1 MSDLFLIDQ
10 NNVGDIKYLEKSLEI
25 VTTGELPMRL
35 SNKKKLKPIVENI
48 FLGIDT
54 KAKELM
60 DQVNFVATHRQTEYL
75 AELIM
80 LQAHKSVAIRR
91 KVATVIAFLATKT
104 SVPDLQQ
111 WLVSESDKSTWL
123 ILDNTIEKLSH
134 RLSQSAELENSAHI
148 LTVTEAIKAI
158 KLRIS
163 EKIFTIEGELA
174 EVKVFNTMYYFGI
187 KDKADNAISCQCF
200 SGKIASFGFP
210 VNEGWS
216 VRISGKFKI
225 NNYSKL
231 VFDVEKMWL
240 TGEGEILRQLLE
252 LEKKLDNEGLFDP
265 ARKRKLNTIPTKILL
280 LASPNSAAIDDFYKV
295 LGQRRSGIK
304 VYYLPIKT
312 QGIGAEFEILSRLEI
327 ANHFCEKYAI
337 QTVILTRGGGSKED
351 LMIFNSEKIV
361 RAIYA
366 LNRPSIVA
374 IGHERDH
381 CLSEKVAD
389 LRAST
394 PSNAAELVSLSESEI
409 WYEISNYTQWL
420 DNYFQNAVAKYQ
432 TFVDN
437 VLTIIISKITERINE
452 FKQICKYID
461 NAIFGSIA
469 EIKTN
474 ILNSCAVILDIVKQ
488 NQLGLKY
495 QLVDMRSFDRM
506 IIQRI
511 EINKQQIYFD
521 WQEIVTAIN
530 WQFQNLQIE
539 TTAVF
544 GCISLHDTSKI
555 LSLGYALV
563 FQENHVLDKISRI
576 NKGKKITL
584 QMQDGNLEI

>member
-1 MSDLFLIDQ
+1 MPDLFFTEENDVQ
-10 NNVGDIKYLEKSLEI
+10 TLEADNLVATRVLPLRKS
-25 VTTGELPMRL
+25 
-35 SNKKKLKPIVENI
+35 KKVKPVVEDT
-48 FLGIDT
+48 FLGVHT

-60 DQVNFVATHRQTEYL
+60 DQVNFVATHRQSEYL

-91 KVATVIAFLATKT
+91 KVASVIAFLATKT

-111 WLVSESDKSTWL
+111 WLLQESDKSTWL

-134 RLSQSAELENSAHI
+134 RLSESAELENSAHV

-163 EKIFTIEGELA
+163 EKVFTIEGELA

-200 SGKIASFGFP
+200 SGKIAGFGFP

-252 LEKKLDNEGLFDP
+252 LEKKLDNEGIFDP
-265 ARKRKLNTIPTKILL
+265 ARKRQLNTIPTRILL
-280 LASPNSAAIDDFYKV
+280 LASPNSAAIDDFNKV
-295 LGQRRSGIK
+295 LGQRRNGMMI
-304 VYYLPIKT
+304 YYLPIKT
-312 QGIGAEFEILSRLEI
+312 QGVGAEFEILSRLET
-327 ANHFCEKYAI
+327 ANHFCEKYDI
-337 QTVILTRGGGSKED
+337 QTVVLTRGGGSKED

-374 IGHERDH
+374 IGHERDN
-381 CLSEKVAD
+381 CLSERVAD

-394 PSNAAELVSLSESEI
+394 PSNAAELCSLPESEI
-409 WYEISNYTQWL
+409 LYEVNSYIQWL
-420 DNYFQNAVAKYQ
+420 TNYFQTGVTKYQ
-432 TFVDN
+432 TFVENVLRLMVSNITLEINNAKQTCKSIDN
-437 VLTIIISKITERINE
+437 V
-452 FKQICKYID
+452 
-461 NAIFGSIA
+461 IFGSLGEVRA
-469 EIKTN
+469 STQN
-474 ILNSCAVILDIVKQ
+474 SYNRILNIVRLNLQ
-488 NQLGLKY
+488 QLKY
-495 QLVDMRSFDRM
+495 EVISQQSFD
-506 IIQRI
+506 IGIKQRI
-511 EINKQQIYFD
+511 DLYSQQLAFI
-521 WQEIVTAIN
+521 WQEIVSLVN
-530 WQFQNLQIE
+530 QNLKALQQQL
-539 TTAVF
+539 TSTF
-544 GCISLHDTSKI
+544 GSVSLYDSNKI
-555 LSLGYALV
+555 LSLGYALIS
-563 FQENHVLDKISRI
+563 QEGNILDKLSSIQ
-576 NKGKKITL
+576 KGKKITL
-584 QMQDGNLEI
+584 QMQDGSLDV

>member
-1 MSDLFLIDQ
+1 MPDLFFTEESDDM
-10 NNVGDIKYLEKSLEI
+10 VLEHMA
-25 VTTGELPMRL
+25 TRELPLRGVK
-35 SNKKKLKPIVENI
+35 SKKVKPIIEDT
-48 FLGIDT
+48 FLGVHT

-60 DQVNFVATHRQTEYL
+60 DQVNFVATHRQSEYL

-91 KVATVIAFLATKT
+91 KVASVIAFLATKT

-111 WLVSESDKSTWL
+111 WLLQESDKSTWL

-134 RLSQSAELENSAHI
+134 RLSESAELENSAHV

-163 EKIFTIEGELA
+163 EKVFTIEGELA

-200 SGKIASFGFP
+200 SGKIAGFGFP

-252 LEKKLDNEGLFDP
+252 LEKKLDDEGLFDP
-265 ARKRKLNTIPTKILL
+265 ARKRQLNTIPTRILL
-280 LASPNSAAIDDFYKV
+280 LASPNSAAIDDFNKV
-295 LGQRRSGIK
+295 LGQRRSGMTI
-304 VYYLPIKT
+304 YYLPIKT
-312 QGIGAEFEILSRLEI
+312 QGVGAEFEILSRLEI
-327 ANHFCEKYAI
+327 ANHFCEKYDI
-337 QTVILTRGGGSKED
+337 QTVVLTRGGGSKED

-366 LNRPSIVA
+366 LNRPSVVA
-374 IGHERDH
+374 IGHERDN

-394 PSNAAELVSLSESEI
+394 PSNAAELCSQPESEI
-409 WYEISNYTQWL
+409 LYEVNNYIQWFT
-420 DNYFQNAVAKYQ
+420 NYFQSGMVKYE

-437 VLTIIISKITERINE
+437 VIRLMVANITQEIYQSKQT
-452 FKQICKYID
+452 CKAID
-461 NAIFGSIA
+461 NVIFGSLGEVRA
-469 EIKTN
+469 STQN
-474 ILNSCAVILDIVKQ
+474 CYNRILNVVRINLQ
-488 NQLGLKY
+488 QLKY
-495 QLVDMRSFDRM
+495 QSVSLQGFDAG
-506 IIQRI
+506 ITQRI
-511 EINKQQIYFD
+511 DLYNQQLASI
-521 WQEIVTAIN
+521 WQEIMTLIK
-530 WQFQNLQIE
+530 QNLRSLRQE
-539 TTAVF
+539 LVSTF
-544 GCISLHDTSKI
+544 GSISLYDSNKI

-563 FQENHVLDKISRI
+563 SQEGEIVDRVSSIK
-576 NKGKKITL
+576 KGKKITL
-584 QMQDGNLEI
+584 QMQDGSVEV

>member
-1 MSDLFLIDQ
+1 MPDLFFVEQ
-10 NNVGDIKYLEKSLEI
+10 NDVQTLQD
-25 VTTGELPMRL
+25 VATRELPLRTR
-35 SNKKKLKPIVENI
+35 KTKTPKPIIEDT
-48 FLGIDT
+48 FLGVHT

-60 DQVNFVATHRQTEYL
+60 DQVNFVATHRQSEYL

-80 LQAHKSVAIRR
+80 LQSHKSVAIRR
-91 KVATVIAFLATKT
+91 KVASVIAFLATKT

-111 WLVSESDKSTWL
+111 WLISESDKSTWL

-134 RLSQSAELENSAHI
+134 RFSETGDLENSAHV

-163 EKIFTIEGELA
+163 EKVFTIEGELA

-216 VRISGKFKI
+216 VRITGKFKI
-225 NNYSKL
+225 NNSSRL

-252 LEKKLDNEGLFDP
+252 LDKKLDSEGLFDP
-265 ARKRKLNTIPTKILL
+265 ARKRPLNTIPTRILL
-280 LASPNSAAIDDFYKV
+280 LASPNSAAIDDFGKV
-295 LGQRRSGIK
+295 LGQRRSGMTI
-304 VYYLPIKT
+304 YYLPIKT
-312 QGIGAEFEILSRLEI
+312 QGVGAEFEILSRLET
-327 ANHFCEKYAI
+327 ANHFCAKYDI
-337 QTVILTRGGGSKED
+337 ETVVLTRGGGSKED

-366 LNRPSIVA
+366 LSRPSIVA
-374 IGHERDH
+374 IGHERDT

-394 PSNAAELVSLSESEI
+394 PSNAAELCSLPESEI
-409 WYEISNYTQWL
+409 LYEVNNNIQWL
-420 DNYFQNAVAKYQ
+420 VNYFQTGTTKYE

-437 VLTIIISKITERINE
+437 VLKVIVANLIDQIQRSKQT
-452 FKQICKYID
+452 CKAID
-461 NAIFGSIA
+461 NVIFGSLGEVRA
-469 EIKTN
+469 DTTN
-474 ILNSCAVILDIVKQ
+474 SYNRILNVVRLQLQHSQFELVSLHSLDYSL
-488 NQLGLKY
+488 NQRLDLY
-495 QLVDMRSFDRM
+495 HQQLSFV
-506 IIQRI
+506 
-511 EINKQQIYFD
+511 
-521 WQEIVTAIN
+521 WQEIVIVIN
-530 WQFQNLQIE
+530 QNYNTLQQELIS
-539 TTAVF
+539 TF
-544 GCISLHDTSKI
+544 GSISLYDSTKI

-563 FQENHVLDKISRI
+563 SQQGNVI
-576 NKGKKITL
+576 NKIANIKKDQKITL
-584 QMQDGNLEI
+584 QMQDGQIQI

>member
-1 MSDLFLIDQ
+1 MPDLFFTEQSDVQTLKFDDLIDNKTTKPKQ
-10 NNVGDIKYLEKSLEI
+10 IK
-25 VTTGELPMRL
+25 T
-35 SNKKKLKPIVENI
+35 IVEDT
-48 FLGIDT
+48 FLGVNT

-91 KVATVIAFLATKT
+91 KVASVIAFLATKT
-104 SVPDLQQ
+104 SVSDLQQ
-111 WLVSESDKSTWL
+111 WLISESDKSTWL

-134 RLSQSAELENSAHI
+134 RLSQSAELENSAHV

-163 EKIFTIEGELA
+163 EKVFTIEGELA

-216 VRISGKFKI
+216 VRISGKFKV

-252 LEKKLDNEGLFDP
+252 LEKKLDSEGLFDP
-265 ARKRKLNTIPTKILL
+265 ARKRIINNIPTRILL

-295 LGQRRSGIK
+295 LGQRRAGIEI
-304 VYYLPIKT
+304 YYLPIKT
-312 QGIGAEFEILSRLEI
+312 QGVGAEFEILSRLEI
-327 ANHFCEKYAI
+327 ANHFCEKYNI
-337 QTVILTRGGGSKED
+337 ETVVLTRGGGSKED

-374 IGHERDH
+374 IGHERDN

-394 PSNAAELVSLSESEI
+394 PSNAAELVSLPESEI
-409 WYEISNYTQWL
+409 LYEVNNYVQWL
-420 DNYFQNAVAKYQ
+420 DNYFKNGVIKYE
-432 TFVDN
+432 TFVDS
-437 VLTIIISKITERINE
+437 VIRLMLAKIIEQINE
-452 FKQICKYID
+452 SKHICKAID
-461 NAIFGSIA
+461 NVIFGSLG
-469 EIKTN
+469 EIRTSTQNSFNK
-474 ILNSCAVILDIVKQ
+474 ILNIVRQ
-488 NQLGLKY
+488 NLQQLKY
-495 QLVDMRSFDRM
+495 QSIGLHDFDGN
-506 IIQRI
+506 IIGQIELNRQRVH
-511 EINKQQIYFD
+511 FA
-521 WQEIVTAIN
+521 WQEIVLLTE
-530 WQFQNLQIE
+530 QNFNYLQLE
-539 TTAVF
+539 LTSTF
-544 GCISLHDTSKI
+544 GSISLYDSNKI

-563 FQENHVLDKISRI
+563 YQESKIIDKVTSIK
-576 NKGKKITL
+576 KGKKITL
-584 QMQDGNLEI
+584 QMQDGSVEI

>member
-1 MSDLFLIDQ
+1 MPDLFFTEESDVQ
-10 NNVGDIKYLEKSLEI
+10 TLEDEDL
-25 VTTGELPMRL
+25 VATRELPLR
-35 SNKKKLKPIVENI
+35 SRKTKIPKPIIENT
-48 FLGIDT
+48 FLGLHT

-60 DQVNFVATHRQTEYL
+60 DQVNFVATHRQSEYL

-91 KVATVIAFLATKT
+91 KVASVIAFLATKT

-111 WLVSESDKSTWL
+111 WLLQESDKSTWL

-134 RLSQSAELENSAHI
+134 RLSESAELENSAHV

-163 EKIFTIEGELA
+163 EKVFTIEGELA

-200 SGKIASFGFP
+200 SGKIAGFGFP

-252 LEKKLDNEGLFDP
+252 LEKKLYNEGLFDP
-265 ARKRKLNTIPTKILL
+265 ARKRQLNTIPTRILL
-280 LASPNSAAIDDFYKV
+280 LASPNSAAIDDFNKV
-295 LGQRRSGIK
+295 LGQRRSGMTI
-304 VYYLPIKT
+304 YYLPIKT
-312 QGIGAEFEILSRLEI
+312 QGVGAEFEILSRLEI
-327 ANHFCEKYAI
+327 ANHFCIKYDI
-337 QTVILTRGGGSKED
+337 QTVVLTRGGGSKED

-374 IGHERDH
+374 IGHERDN

-394 PSNAAELVSLSESEI
+394 PSNAAELCSLPESEI
-409 WYEISNYTQWL
+409 LYEVNNYIQWL
-420 DNYFQNAVAKYQ
+420 TNYFQTGVLKYE
-432 TFVDN
+432 TFVEN
-437 VLTIIISKITERINE
+437 VIRFMLANIADQINLSKQT
-452 FKQICKYID
+452 CKAID
-461 NAIFGSIA
+461 NTIFGSIA
-469 EIKTN
+469 EVRTSTQN
-474 ILNSCAVILDIVKQ
+474 SYNRILNIVRLTLQ
-488 NQLGLKY
+488 QLQYQTIGL
-495 QLVDMRSFDRM
+495 RAFETG
-506 IIQRI
+506 IAQRI
-511 EINKQQIYFD
+511 DLYAQQLTFI
-521 WQEIVTAIN
+521 WQEITTLIH
-530 WQFQNLQIE
+530 QNLKASGQELIS
-539 TTAVF
+539 TF
-544 GCISLHDTSKI
+544 GSISLYDSSKI

-563 FQENHVLDKISRI
+563 TQDGAVVEKISSI
-576 NKGKKITL
+576 QKGKKITL
-584 QMQDGNLEI
+584 QMQDGMVEV

>member
-1 MSDLFLIDQ
+1 MPDLFFTEESDVQ
-10 NNVGDIKYLEKSLEI
+10 TLEAEKMAPQGMPLR
-25 VTTGELPMRL
+25 GA
-35 SNKKKLKPIVENI
+35 KLKAIKPVVEDT
-48 FLGIDT
+48 FLGVNT

-80 LQAHKSVAIRR
+80 LQSHKSVAIRR
-91 KVATVIAFLATKT
+91 KVASVIAFLATKT

-111 WLVSESDKSTWL
+111 WLLQESDKSTWL

-134 RLSQSAELENSAHI
+134 RLSESAELENSAYV

-163 EKIFTIEGELA
+163 EKVFTIEGELA

-240 TGEGEILRQLLE
+240 TGEGEILRQLQE
-252 LEKKLDNEGLFDP
+252 LEKKLELEGLFDP
-265 ARKRKLNTIPTKILL
+265 ARKRQLNTIPTRILL
-280 LASPNSAAIDDFYKV
+280 LASPNSAAIDDFNKV
-295 LGQRRSGIK
+295 LGQRRSGVKI
-304 VYYLPIKT
+304 YYLPIKT
-312 QGIGAEFEILSRLEI
+312 QGVGAEFEVLSRLEV
-327 ANHFCEKYAI
+327 ANHFCEKYDI
-337 QTVILTRGGGSKED
+337 QTVVLTRGGGSKED

-374 IGHERDH
+374 IGHERDN

-394 PSNAAELVSLSESEI
+394 PSNAAELISLPESEI
-409 WYEISNYTQWL
+409 LYEVNNYIQWL
-420 DNYFQNAVAKYQ
+420 QNYFINGVSKYQ
-432 TFVDN
+432 IFVDN
-437 VLTIIISKITERINE
+437 VITLSIRNFELQIKDSR
-452 FKQICKYID
+452 QICKDID
-461 NAIFGSIA
+461 SVIFNNLNQVRVELHDYLNRIFNTAKFNIQQTKFELLSVVSLDY
-469 EIKTN
+469 N
-474 ILNSCAVILDIVKQ
+474 IL
-488 NQLGLKY
+488 
-495 QLVDMRSFDRM
+495 
-506 IIQRI
+506 QRI
-511 EINKQQIYFD
+511 NNNRQELGFIWQQILQSYNA
-521 WQEIVTAIN
+521 QIQNIYN
-530 WQFQNLQIE
+530 NLQL
-539 TTAVF
+539 TF
-544 GCISLHDTSKI
+544 SMISSHDCQKI
-555 LSLGYALV
+555 LSLGYAIV
-563 FQENHVLDKISRI
+563 SQGKADIRYIKDI
-576 NKGKKITL
+576 NKTKKITL
-584 QMQDGNLEI
+584 QMQDGTVEV

>member
-1 MSDLFLIDQ
+1 MPDLFFTEENDVQ
-10 NNVGDIKYLEKSLEI
+10 TLEDESKVATRRPPLQQ
-25 VTTGELPMRL
+25 T
-35 SNKKKLKPIVENI
+35 KKLNPIVEDT
-48 FLGIDT
+48 FLGVNT

-60 DQVNFVATHRQTEYL
+60 DQVNFVATHRQSEYL

-91 KVATVIAFLATKT
+91 KVASVITFLATKT

-111 WLVSESDKSTWL
+111 WLLQESDKSTWL

-134 RLSQSAELENSAHI
+134 RLSESAELENSAHV

-163 EKIFTIEGELA
+163 EKVFTIEGELA

-231 VFDVEKMWL
+231 VFDVDKMWL

-252 LEKKLDNEGLFDP
+252 LEKKLETEGLFDP
-265 ARKRKLNTIPTKILL
+265 ARKRQLNTIPSRILL
-280 LASPNSAAIDDFYKV
+280 LASPNSAAIDDFNKV
-295 LGQRRSGIK
+295 LSQRRSGMII
-304 VYYLPIKT
+304 YYLPIKT
-312 QGIGAEFEILSRLEI
+312 QGVGAEFEILSRLEI
-327 ANHFCEKYAI
+327 ANHFCEKYDI
-337 QTVILTRGGGSKED
+337 QTVVLTRGGGSKED

-374 IGHERDH
+374 IGHERDN

-394 PSNAAELVSLSESEI
+394 PSNAAELISLPESEI
-409 WYEISNYTQWL
+409 LYEVNTYTQWL
-420 DNYFQNAVAKYQ
+420 QNYFINGVNKYQ

-437 VLTIIISKITERINE
+437 VITLSIRNFELQIKDSR
-452 FKQICKYID
+452 QICKDID
-461 NAIFGSIA
+461 NVIFGSLNQVRVELNAYLNRIFNTTKFNMQQA
-469 EIKTN
+469 KFELLSVTNLDYN
-474 ILNSCAVILDIVKQ
+474 IL
-488 NQLGLKY
+488 
-495 QLVDMRSFDRM
+495 
-506 IIQRI
+506 QRI
-511 EINKQQIYFD
+511 NIYKQEVGFIWQQIL
-521 WQEIVTAIN
+521 QSLNNQI
-530 WQFQNLQIE
+530 QNTNNDLQL
-539 TTAVF
+539 TFSV
-544 GCISLHDTSKI
+544 ISSHDCHKI
-555 LSLGYALV
+555 LSLGYAIV
-563 FQENHVLDKISRI
+563 TQGKADIHNIRDIDKT
-576 NKGKKITL
+576 KKITL
-584 QMQDGNLEI
+584 QMQDGSVEV

>member
-1 MSDLFLIDQ
+1 MSDLFFTEQ
-10 NNVGDIKYLEKSLEI
+10 GDVQTLKIKDLNETVAS
-25 VTTGELPMRL
+25 TSRR
-35 SNKKKLKPIVENI
+35 SNKLKPIIEDT
-48 FLGIDT
+48 FLGVNT

-60 DQVNFVATHRQTEYL
+60 DQVNFVATHRQSEYL

-91 KVATVIAFLATKT
+91 KVAGVIAFLATKN

-111 WLVSESDKSTWL
+111 WLISESDKSTWL

-134 RLSQSAELENSAHI
+134 RLSESGQLENSAHV

-163 EKIFTIEGELA
+163 EKVFTIEGELA

-240 TGEGEILRQLLE
+240 TGEGEILRKLLE
-252 LEKKLDNEGLFDP
+252 LEKKLETEGLFDP
-265 ARKRKLNTIPTKILL
+265 ARKRVLNNIPARILL
-280 LASPNSAAIDDFYKV
+280 LASPNSAAIDDFNKV
-295 LGQRRSGIK
+295 LGQRRNGVTI
-304 VYYLPIKT
+304 YYLPIKT
-312 QGIGAEFEILSRLEI
+312 QGVGAEFEILSRLEI
-327 ANHFCEKYAI
+327 ANHFCEKYDI
-337 QTVILTRGGGSKED
+337 QTIILTRGGGSKED

-374 IGHERDH
+374 IGHERDN

-394 PSNAAELVSLSESEI
+394 PSNAAELCSLPESEI
-409 WYEISNYTQWL
+409 LYEVNNYINWL
-420 DNYFQNAVAKYQ
+420 VNYFNNSVAKYEV
-432 TFVDN
+432 FVDGIIRFVIAKISLQISESRGVCKSIDN
-437 VLTIIISKITERINE
+437 IIYGSLNQVRADTATSYHRILSIVSYNLQQAKYQNISIVSFNSIIS
-452 FKQICKYID
+452 
-461 NAIFGSIA
+461 
-469 EIKTN
+469 
-474 ILNSCAVILDIVKQ
+474 
-488 NQLGLKY
+488 
-495 QLVDMRSFDRM
+495 
-506 IIQRI
+506 
-511 EINKQQIYFD
+511 QQIHSQQNELEYI
-521 WQEIVTAIN
+521 WQNIVTTVN
-530 WQFQNLQIE
+530 
-539 TTAVF
+539 
-544 GCISLHDTSKI
+544 
-555 LSLGYALV
+555 
-563 FQENHVLDKISRI
+563 QE
-576 NKGKKITL
+576 
-584 QMQDGNLEI
+584 

>member
-1 MSDLFLIDQ
+1 MPDLFFTQ
-10 NNVGDIKYLEKSLEI
+10 ESEVETLEAESVAPQGMPLRGAKL
-25 VTTGELPMRL
+25 
-35 SNKKKLKPIVENI
+35 KKLKPIVEDT
-48 FLGIDT
+48 FLGVHT

-60 DQVNFVATHRQTEYL
+60 DQVNFVATHRQSEYL

-91 KVATVIAFLATKT
+91 KVASVIAFLATKT

-134 RLSQSAELENSAHI
+134 RLSESAELENSAHV

-163 EKIFTIEGELA
+163 EKFFTIEGELA

-225 NNYSKL
+225 NNSSRL

-252 LEKKLDNEGLFDP
+252 LEKKLDGEGLFDP
-265 ARKRKLNTIPTKILL
+265 ARKRKLNTIPTRILL
-280 LASPNSAAIDDFYKV
+280 LASPNSAAIDDFNKV
-295 LGQRRSGIK
+295 LGQRRSGVT

-312 QGIGAEFEILSRLEI
+312 QGIGAEFEILSRLET
-327 ANHFCEKYAI
+327 ANHFCTKYDI

-374 IGHERDH
+374 IGHERDN

-394 PSNAAELVSLSESEI
+394 PSNAAELCSLPESEI
-409 WYEISNYTQWL
+409 LYEVNNYAQWL
-420 DNYFQNAVAKYQ
+420 TNYFETGVVKYE

-437 VLTIIISKITERINE
+437 VIRVIIANIAEQINLSKQT
-452 FKQICKYID
+452 CKAID
-461 NAIFGSIA
+461 NVIFGSLG
-469 EIKTN
+469 EVRTSTQN
-474 ILNSCAVILDIVKQ
+474 SYNRILNIVRLNLQ
-488 NQLGLKY
+488 QLKY
-495 QLVDMRSFDRM
+495 ESISLQSFDKG
-506 IIQRI
+506 ISQRL
-511 EINKQQIYFD
+511 ELHRQQLDFI
-521 WQEIVTAIN
+521 WQEIVSSIN
-530 WQFQNLQIE
+530 QNFKTLQQELIS
-539 TTAVF
+539 TF
-544 GCISLHDTSKI
+544 GNISLYDSTKI

-563 FQENHVLDKISRI
+563 SQEGKIIEKVSSI
-576 NKGKKITL
+576 KKGKKITL
-584 QMQDGNLEI
+584 QMQDGSVEV

>member
-1 MSDLFLIDQ
+1 MPDLFFMQESDVQ
-10 NNVGDIKYLEKSLEI
+10 TLETGI
-25 VTTGELPMRL
+25 VEPQGIPLRGT
-35 SNKKKLKPIVENI
+35 KLKKVKPIIEDT
-48 FLGIDT
+48 FLGVHT

-60 DQVNFVATHRQTEYL
+60 DQVNFVATHRQSEYL

-91 KVATVIAFLATKT
+91 KVASVIAFLATKT
-104 SVPDLQQ
+104 AVPDLQQ
-111 WLVSESDKSTWL
+111 WLISESDKSTWL

-134 RLSQSAELENSAHI
+134 KLSESAELENSAHV

-163 EKIFTIEGELA
+163 EKVFTIEGELA

-225 NNYSKL
+225 NNSSRL

-252 LEKKLDNEGLFDP
+252 LEKKLDSEGLFDP
-265 ARKRKLNTIPTKILL
+265 ARKRQLNTIPTRVLL
-280 LASPNSAAIDDFYKV
+280 LASPNSAAIDDFNKV
-295 LGQRRSGIK
+295 LAQRRSGITI
-304 VYYLPIKT
+304 YYLPIKT
-312 QGIGAEFEILSRLEI
+312 QGVGAEFEILSRLEI
-327 ANHFCEKYAI
+327 ANHFCQKYDI
-337 QTVILTRGGGSKED
+337 QTVVLTRGGGSKED

-366 LNRPSIVA
+366 LSRPSIVA
-374 IGHERDH
+374 IGHERDN

-394 PSNAAELVSLSESEI
+394 PSNAAELCSLPESEI
-409 WYEISNYTQWL
+409 LYEVNNYAQWL
-420 DNYFQNAVAKYQ
+420 TNYFEAGVVKYE

-437 VLTIIISKITERINE
+437 VIRLMVANLLEQINQSKQT
-452 FKQICKYID
+452 CKAID
-461 NAIFGSIA
+461 NAIYGSLGEVRTSTQNSYNKIFGLVQLNFQQLKYQAIGLQSFDLAITQRIDTYEQQLAMVWHEIKNLVTQNLKYSQQELSSTFGSI
-469 EIKTN
+469 
-474 ILNSCAVILDIVKQ
+474 
-488 NQLGLKY
+488 
-495 QLVDMRSFDRM
+495 
-506 IIQRI
+506 
-511 EINKQQIYFD
+511 
-521 WQEIVTAIN
+521 
-530 WQFQNLQIE
+530 
-539 TTAVF
+539 
-544 GCISLHDTSKI
+544 SLYDSDKI

-563 FQENHVLDKISRI
+563 SQEGEIIDKIASLQKDQRI
-576 NKGKKITL
+576 SL
-584 QMQDGNLEI
+584 QMQDGSVEL